1 MGIINFAYCSSDKTQ
16 EPVNVPP
23 EDLIISR
30 TASSKNK
37 AKASTKNSNEVKESV
52 VDPAE
57 VLKSLKEEKNK
68 VGLSEMSGEA
78 TKRRGRK
85 RKQDLNS
92 SDMDTEPSPA
102 SNSLYAG
109 SKVKISGVPLNS
121 KSSDK
126 ESLSGVKPPVMMPP
140 DKTPTPKFG
149 VKSST
154 KEVCEIV
161 LDDNDIKKEVLTRAE
176 DNDKYVCPYE
186 DCQSESKNAQSIKI
200 HLALVHY
207 KKTIQAEF
215 PNWKKQKCEECD
227 RSIGK
232 PIIHTSLLPS
242 IFFTIMI

>member
-1 MGIINFAYCSSDKTQ
+1 M
-16 EPVNVPP
+16 NVPP
-23 EDLIISR
+23 EDILISR

-37 AKASTKNSNEVKESV
+37 AKATTRNSNEVKESV
-52 VDPAE
+52 VDQAE

-68 VGLSEMSGEA
+68 VGLNELSGEA
-78 TKRRGRK
+78 SKKRGRK

-92 SDMDTEPSPA
+92 SDMDTEPSPV

-109 SKVKISGVPLNS
+109 SKVKISGVPLNP
-121 KSSDK
+121 KNSDK
-126 ESLSGVKPPVMMPP
+126 ETFSGVKPPVMMPP

-232 PIIHTSLLPS
+232 LTIHAS
-242 IFFTIMI
+242 FFLYYDHDQVK